1 MKLEDI
7 QAEWDID
14 SVIDRSELGNESLK
28 ISELHNKYFK
38 IYTNER
44 LLLKKY
50 EADLK
55 VLKLGKYEFYI
66 HGPSDESR
74 KKGWQ
79 QPAIGRIMKPDVN
92 SYLEADPDL
101 ITLCLKIGLQNEK
114 IDFLD
119 SIIKSLTARGFN
131 IKNALEWEKFKVGGF

>member
-1 MKLEDI
+1 MKLESI
-7 QAEWDID
+7 QDDWNID
-14 SVIDRSELGNESLK
+14 SVIDRTELGNESLK

-44 LLLKKY
+44 LLLRKY
-50 EADLK
+50 EADYK

-79 QPAIGRIMKPDVN
+79 QPSVGRVMKPDVN
-92 SYLEADPDL
+92 AYLEADPDL
-101 ITLCLKIGLQNEK
+101 ITLSLKIGIQNEK

-131 IKNALEWEKFKVGGF
+131 IKNCLEWEKFKAGGF